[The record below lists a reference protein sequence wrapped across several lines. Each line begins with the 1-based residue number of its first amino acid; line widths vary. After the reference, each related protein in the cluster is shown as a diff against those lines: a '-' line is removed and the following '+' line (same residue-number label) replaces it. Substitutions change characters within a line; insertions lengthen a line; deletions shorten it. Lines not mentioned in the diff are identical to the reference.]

1 MSRPR
6 VRYTLIV
13 GVLIICAV
21 AAGVWFLVLS
31 PRMSQSSDIAAQSDQ
46 MGVSNAT
53 LQARY
58 HSSVKQAADAPAL
71 AAQAQAEFSKM
82 PQSADLPAVI
92 TQLTDAARS
101 AGVTADNIE
110 VISTGLPLP
119 VVTAGADPAAAPA
132 NGVNLARMDVS
143 MSVSGTPD
151 QMLAFTE
158 NLLELDRALLL
169 TSTNLTW
176 DRQPDKPLQSIMQ
189 MQGSMFVLQSKL
201 PDLVAQ
207 VKALLADAVTAP
219 AVAGQT

>member
-119 VVTAGADPAAAPA
+119 VVTAGADLEIDRRRLAVLEENRHRLAE
-132 NGVNLARMDVS
+132 LARGGRLHKRASAGDDVAS
-143 MSVSGTPD
+143 SELEPVATEPATAASG
-151 QMLAFTE
+151 
-158 NLLELDRALLL
+158 
-169 TSTNLTW
+169 
-176 DRQPDKPLQSIMQ
+176 I
-189 MQGSMFVLQSKL
+189 
-201 PDLVAQ
+201 
-207 VKALLADAVTAP
+207 
-219 AVAGQT
+219 

>member
-1 MSRPR
+1 MSRR
-6 VRYTLIV
+6 KVRYTLIL
-13 GVLIICAV
+13 GLAIIAGL

-31 PRMSQSSDIAAQSDQ
+31 PRMSQSSDIAMQSDQ
-46 MGVSNAT
+46 LGVANAT

-58 HSSVKQAADAPAL
+58 HTFVKQATDAPAL

-82 PQSADLPAVI
+82 PQQADLPEVI

-119 VVTAGADPAAAPA
+119 VVTAGADPAAPA

-143 MSVSGTPD
+143 MSVSGTPE

-158 NLLELDRALLL
+158 NLLALDRALLL
-169 TSTNLTW
+169 TTTNMTW
-176 DRQPDKPLQSIMQ
+176 DRQPDKPLSAIMQ
-189 MQGSMFVLQSKL
+189 VQGSMFVLQSKL

-207 VKALLADAVTAP
+207 VKALLANVETAP
-219 AVAGQT
+219 AVAAQT

>member
-176 DRQPDKPLQSIMQ
+176 DRQPDKPLQAIMQ

>member
-1 MSRPR
+1 
-6 VRYTLIV
+6 
-13 GVLIICAV
+13 
-21 AAGVWFLVLS
+21 
-31 PRMSQSSDIAAQSDQ
+31 MSQSSDIAAQSDQ

-176 DRQPDKPLQSIMQ
+176 DRQPDKPLQAIMQ